1 MNRVVSDSDVRVHLE
16 DCKGKF
22 NIPLFN
28 GSRRFFNKQNKKAL
42 SKNSK
47 LAALII
53 KEYQMG
59 HGGLIKLDKNYF
71 KEQVEELIDEYVL
84 AVPLL
89 TIDGKARKQA
99 ELEQERKKNSELQK
113 KVNEIEQLKKQQS
126 QMKEEHDRDKVD
138 TQKLVVDILKK
149 KGIIEE

>member
-59 HGGLIKLDKNYF
+59 HGGLVKLDRNYF
-71 KEQVEELIDEYVL
+71 KEQVEELIEEYLL
-84 AVPLL
+84 AIPML
-89 TIDGKARKQA
+89 TIDSAVRKQT
-99 ELEQERKKNSELQK
+99 ELEQERKKNSELEKKNEENQLVKDEVFRQGKFIENLQK
-113 KVNEIEQLKKQQS
+113 QIKELNTKQQNS
-126 QMKEEHDRDKVD
+126 N
-138 TQKLVVDILKK
+138 
-149 KGIIEE
+149 